1 MAGTVQNLGHCTST
15 VANDAPGSAPTQTGT
30 QAAPR
35 WNFWGMMKAFA
46 FRLLIT
52 YFIFNLFRRPPAT
65 NQPGGAGP
73 KPVPSTNMYAKGA
86 PMEMYV
92 YFSEQAKFDAFND
105 SNSLFWHKPDL
116 IYGDW
121 SGGPNRDG
129 SYTKDGVIECSK
141 FPSLMHNGSL
151 YIHVYIVQRGRV
163 PDPLGADLHSKRYTV
178 YKSKMFTR
186 YKRRK
191 LSRTVNLLTG
201 RTDSNP
207 DLIANESTPSSVTY
221 LPPSTHWH
229 PNLTIHLV
237 DDHTPWVKGSIP
249 PPLDYFIDFYEP
261 TNEYYPIVYLN
272 DYWNMHEDYKPVN
285 ETTPLLPLSLTVA
298 PLSLFKWQLYAA
310 QSSRKNWFTNLLGD
324 GGIGGEVENEEEQ
337 DTLKK
342 ALVETNPY
350 LLALTVVVSIVHSVF
365 ELLAF
370 KNDIQF
376 WKTRESL
383 EGLSVRSV
391 FFNVFQ
397 SLIVVLYVLDN
408 NTNLVITIS
417 VVLGLGIEIWKI
429 KKVLNIKVD
438 RERLIWGVFP
448 YMHVSYQSS
457 YVESDTKKYDQMAF
471 RYLSWILFPL
481 LAVYC
486 GYSLI
491 YQEHRGWYSW
501 VLSMLYGFLLTFGFI
516 MMTPQLFINYKLKS
530 VAHLPW
536 RMLTYKAL
544 NTFIDDLFAFV
555 IHMPT
560 LYRIGCLRDDVIF
573 FIYLYQ
579 RWIYPMDPNRVNE
592 FGVSKEMLDRKKE
605 RSEPTENADGDVGV
619 LEMEKE
625 EGVEEKHPEQEG
637 KSEGGTEKPE
647 ETVTGSPKEESEDN
661 RKESPVV
668 RHRKSSTETV
678 RHRRK

>member
-1 MAGTVQNLGHCTST
+1 MSTSVQSQ
-15 VANDAPGSAPTQTGT
+15 GSASADVSNQQPDAGGQ
-30 QAAPR
+30 
-35 WNFWGMMKAFA
+35 WNAWGMIKAFT

-52 YFIFNLFRRPPAT
+52 YFVFNLFRRQPA
-65 NQPGGAGP
+65 NQPGAAN
-73 KPVPSTNMYAKGA
+73 KPVSSTNIFQSGT

-92 YFSEQAKFDAFND
+92 FMNEHPTFTAFND
-105 SNSLFWHKPDL
+105 SQALFWHKQDL
-116 IYGDW
+116 VYGDW
-121 SGGPNRDG
+121 TGGPHGDG
-129 SYTKDGVIECSK
+129 SYTKDGEVDCSQ
-141 FPSLMHNGSL
+141 FPQLMHNGSL
-151 YIHVYIVQRGRV
+151 YLHVYVVKQGFS
-163 PDPLGADLHSKRYTV
+163 PDPSAGNRYSKRLTIYR
-178 YKSKMFTR
+178 SKMITR
-186 YKRRK
+186 YKRRR

-201 RTDSNP
+201 QTDTHP
-207 DLIANESTPSSVTY
+207 DLIANLSTPADVTY
-221 LPPSTHWH
+221 LPATTHWH
-229 PNLTIHLV
+229 PNLTINLV
-237 DDHTPWVKGSIP
+237 DDQTPWVKGAVP
-249 PPLDYFIDFYEP
+249 APLDYYIEFYEP
-261 TNEYYPIVYLN
+261 TNEYYPVLYFN
-272 DYWNMHEDYKPVN
+272 DYWNLNEDYKPVN
-285 ETTPLLPLSLTVA
+285 ETTPLLPMSLTVA

-324 GGIGGEVENEEEQ
+324 ANLGGEVESEEEQ

-342 ALVETNPY
+342 ALIETNPY
-350 LLALTVVVSIVHSVF
+350 LLALTVVVSIVHSIF

-397 SLIVVLYVLDN
+397 SFIVLLYVLDN
-408 NTNLVITIS
+408 NTNFVITVS
-417 VVLGLGIEIWKI
+417 VFLGLGIEIWKI
-429 KKVLNIKVD
+429 KKVLVFQVD
-438 RERLIWGVFP
+438 WNRRVLGLLP
-448 YMHVSYQSS
+448 YVRMNYQSS

-471 RYLSWILFPL
+471 RYLSWILFPM

-486 GYSLI
+486 GYSLV

-555 IHMPT
+555 IRMPT

-579 RWIYPMDPNRVNE
+579 RWIYPMDPNRINE
-592 FGVSKEMLDRKKE
+592 FGVSKEMLDKTE
-605 RSEPTENADGDVGV
+605 GIVTPESNGQLLLEDQASVETSRSVAAATAELETSGTRQRRRNVPTTQEN
-619 LEMEKE
+619 
-625 EGVEEKHPEQEG
+625 
-637 KSEGGTEKPE
+637 
-647 ETVTGSPKEESEDN
+647 
-661 RKESPVV
+661 
-668 RHRKSSTETV
+668 
-678 RHRRK
+678 